1 MSLTPSSRN
10 SQQLS
15 SNCALFYKNVLL
27 PVLSESNFYC
37 FYDPSHSRNLLGG
50 DRYEAMTTA
59 IAESRKL
66 IVVVDEEEPDSEEQ
80 LAEVNAYKEAIV
92 PLEDVREQ
100 IKPNFVVI
108 RLGQSSTSKDIG
120 LNSVQSYVEEVAVE
134 EDEKPYQGED
144 LRLKVE
150 EAVVK
155 AKRGKNFHID
165 K

>member
-1 MSLTPSSRN
+1 
-10 SQQLS
+10 
-15 SNCALFYKNVLL
+15 
-27 PVLSESNFYC
+27 
-37 FYDPSHSRNLLGG
+37 
-50 DRYEAMTTA
+50 MTTA